1 MSDIEPIKI
10 DIISIRYN
18 RQNSNKLLAL
28 ECIKN
33 KNFTKDINIKEYN
46 KFLLELKSINIT
58 EEKLLEQCETNNIM
72 KLLLADKIS
81 INASR
86 QGAKD
91 ESLQL
96 DICKS
101 TFSKCGIILNNLSAT
116 SFRPTKNG
124 EILAKNELKTRGI
137 KNEYCL
143 KSFDA
148 RLSGKING
156 WVFAKIVIGTGGH
169 QDNVF
174 EEALTLCEWVLK
186 FGNTLDLYII
196 LIDTDLVIKYNNL
209 IEKYEKISNLLI
221 GNHLKVQQYIIDKYY
236 VSQEGC
242 GRNK

>member
-1 MSDIEPIKI
+1 MSKIEPIKI
-10 DIISIRYN
+10 DIFSIREN
-18 RQNSNKLLAL
+18 RQINNNLLAL

-33 KNFTKDINIKEYN
+33 KIFTKNINIKEYN

-58 EEKLLEQCETNNIM
+58 EENLLEQCETNNII

-86 QGAKD
+86 QGTKD

-101 TFSKCGIILNNLSAT
+101 TFLKCDIILKNLSAT

-124 EILAKNELKTRGI
+124 EILDKNELKKRGI
-137 KNEYCL
+137 KNEDCL

-148 RLSGKING
+148 RFSGKING
-156 WVFAKIVIGTGGH
+156 WIFAKIVIGTGGH

-174 EEALTLCEWVLK
+174 EEALTLCEWVSK
-186 FGNTLDLYII
+186 YGNTLDLYII
-196 LIDTDLVIKYNNL
+196 LIDTDLAVKYNNL
-209 IEKYEKISNLLI
+209 IEKYKIISNLLI
-221 GNHLKVQQYIIDKYY
+221 GNHLKIQQYIIDNYY
-236 VSQEGC
+236 ESENGDS
-242 GRNK
+242 NK

>member
-1 MSDIEPIKI
+1 MSKIEPIKI
-10 DIISIRYN
+10 DIFSIREN
-18 RQNSNKLLAL
+18 RQINNNLLAL

-33 KNFTKDINIKEYN
+33 KNFTKNINIKEYN

-58 EEKLLEQCETNNIM
+58 EENLLEQCETNNII

-86 QGAKD
+86 QGTKD

-96 DICKS
+96 DICKI

-124 EILAKNELKTRGI
+124 EILDKNELKKRGI
-137 KNEYCL
+137 KNEDCL

-148 RLSGKING
+148 RFSGKING
-156 WVFAKIVIGTGGH
+156 WIFAKIVIGTGGH

-174 EEALTLCEWVLK
+174 EEALTLCEWVSK
-186 FGNTLDLYII
+186 YGNTLDLYII
-196 LIDTDLVIKYNNL
+196 LIDTDLAVKYNNL
-209 IEKYEKISNLLI
+209 IEKYKINSNLLI
-221 GNHLKVQQYIIDKYY
+221 GNHLKIQQYIIDNYY
-236 VSQEGC
+236 ESENGDS
-242 GRNK
+242 NK